1 MAIVGDAQEVSMK
14 RFVALLAVTSFV
26 LPLAARASAEDAA
39 LVAKGR
45 KVYEATTPKCQACHS
60 IGGVGNAK
68 GPLDGVGAKLKAEE
82 IKAWHRTPKEMTE
95 KSKATR
101 KPLMPAY
108 PKEKLSDADLEAL
121 TAYLMSLKK

>member
-1 MAIVGDAQEVSMK
+1 MK
-14 RFVALLAVTSFV
+14 RLVALLAVTSFA
-26 LPLAARASAEDAA
+26 LPLAVRATAQDAA
-39 LVAKGR
+39 LVAKGK
-45 KVYEATTPKCQACHS
+45 KVYETSVPKCQACHA

-68 GPLDGVGAKLKAEE
+68 GPLDGVGSKLGAED

-95 KSKATR
+95 KAKATR
-101 KPLMPAY
+101 KPFMPAY